1 MGWVGS
7 GGGNRGRWVLSQC
20 APSEKYP
27 QTDSKSFVIYDQISV
42 ADPGFPVG
50 GGVDLVGRAV
60 DPRGGYVSK
69 ILHVK
74 MKESGPVGGGA
85 RRARPP

>member
-1 MGWVGS
+1 MKVNKNVQQAFRRVIGATVGINTVKHS
-7 GGGNRGRWVLSQC
+7 GGSR
-20 APSEKYP
+20 
-27 QTDSKSFVIYDQISV
+27 ISHR
-42 ADPGFPVG
+42 
-50 GGVDLVGRAV
+50 GGVDIVRGAV